1 MSKYLYQPGD
11 AVRVRSDLSEDTVY
25 AMKSGDDTV
34 PGCLARLRS
43 SLYMVAATS
52 FVSLI
57 ALAKIN
63 TVTTGHS
70 TLQLAL

>member
-1 MSKYLYQPGD
+1 MPRKSVRDSQMCMSNI
-11 AVRVRSDLSEDTVY
+11 TNY
-25 AMKSGDDTV
+25 ASFIKTTV